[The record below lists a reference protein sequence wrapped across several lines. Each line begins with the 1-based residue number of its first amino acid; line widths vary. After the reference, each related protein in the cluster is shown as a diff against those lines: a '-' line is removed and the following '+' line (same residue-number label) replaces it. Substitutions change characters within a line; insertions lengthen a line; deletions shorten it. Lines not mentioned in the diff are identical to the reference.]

1 MINKEIDL
9 DNIIR
14 VNIAETPTA
23 LTADNLNTI
32 AIFTNE
38 PSQYPIDKYVM
49 YKSINGVAEMWG
61 IESKVYKMIY
71 NIYTQSLNITAGGGY
86 VVVFQMKDNVS
97 VDATNGSIETQNII
111 YSKFLTVDSGC
122 IGIKIDNNE
131 VVALRNIDFSG
142 CKDLDG
148 IIQVLNENLIANNI
162 EATAYNVDQ
171 EIKIISNSKGGTS
184 KVELEAVDT
193 NKTNIASSRYLNRS
207 GATIVNGTDEIPGTP
222 EIPATA
228 GTLRTQPITAGD
240 FTSVVD
246 GCFAI
251 SVDGAEAIQ
260 ITAIDFSGDTTSAQ
274 IANKIQTHLTNIA
287 TVATSN
293 NRLTFTSLT
302 TGSNS
307 SVVITASTETG
318 TDLTSATYLDIATAT
333 ATQGTD
339 EVPEVP
345 TVPAKAGTL
354 TTTNIN
360 VNNFKTVSKGNF
372 KLTINGNEELI
383 EDLDFRSVATLQDI
397 VNIIQPHTTSSIT
410 ISSNK
415 LVFTSPTTGASSTV
429 AMADG
434 EDYDNI
440 DLSTLDYFN
449 ISKCIVVNG
458 TNQYVGQEKLN
469 DAITRCQDYIFFE
482 GILTTFLPTDEEILT
497 TAQSIQ
503 FLNKMYFVV
512 KNNLENIEIFNT
524 IKDKKYTKTR
534 CLYYGLEDYLLFS
547 SGYASKLL
555 SVDFNGINTANNVNN
570 KEIIGLMPDTTI
582 GDSELYVLKDMGIDC
597 YCSMRGLGVIQCSGA
612 NDWADSVLFKNWLV
626 NNLQITAFNVLRTVQ
641 TKIPQ
646 TEAGVQVLVDNYK
659 KVLQTAVSLGY
670 VASGTWKGQIA
681 FGDDEELYKNNI
693 EQNGFY
699 LWTLPIKQ
707 QSQEQRQKRIAPPCY
722 IALKLA
728 GAINECDITVFIE
741 D

>member
-1 MINKEIDL
+1 MINKSISL

-14 VNIAETPTA
+14 VNVAENPTN
-23 LTADNLNTI
+23 LTIENVNVI

-38 PSQYPIDKYVM
+38 KSQYPIDKYVI

-61 IESKVYKMIY
+61 IESKVYKMIN
-71 NIYTQSLNITAGGGY
+71 NIFSQSLNITAGQGY
-86 VVVFQMKDNVS
+86 VVVFQLEDNVEIS
-97 VDATNGSIETQNII
+97 ATSGSIETQNII

-142 CKDLDG
+142 CQDLDG

-260 ITAIDFSGDTTSAQ
+260 ITSIDFSGDTTSTQ

-345 TVPAKAGTL
+345 TVPATAGTL

-372 KLTINGNEELI
+372 KLTINGTEELI

-458 TNQYVGQEKLN
+458 TNQYVGQEKIQ
-469 DAITRCQDYIFFE
+469 DAIIRCKELTFFE
-482 GILTTFLPTDEEILT
+482 GILTTFLPSDDEIEN
-497 TAQSIQ
+497 TAETIQ
-503 FLNKMYFVV
+503 TFNKMFFVV
-512 KNNLENIEIFNT
+512 KNNLLDLEIFNR
-524 IKDKKYTKTR
+524 IKNKKFTKTR
-534 CLYYGLEDYLLFS
+534 CLYYGGEDYLLFA

-555 SVDFNGINTANNVNN
+555 SVNFNGNNTANNVNN
-570 KEIIGLMPDTTI
+570 KEIIGLLPDTTI
-582 GDSELYVLKDMGIDC
+582 GDTELTILKDMGVDC
-597 YCSMRGLGVIQCSGA
+597 YCNMRDLGVIQCSGE
-612 NDWADSVLFKNWLV
+612 NQWADTVLFINWIQNALQV
-626 NNLQITAFNVLRTVQ
+626 VGFNTLRNNLRI
-641 TKIPQ
+641 KQ
-646 TEAGVQVLVDNYK
+646 TESGVQVLVDNYK
-659 KVLQTAVSLGY
+659 TVLEQAITSGY
-670 VASGTWKGQIA
+670 IA
-681 FGDDEELYKNNI
+681 PNKWNGPIYFGNNEDTYKNNI
-693 EQNGFY
+693 LQNGY
-699 LWTLPIKQ
+699 YIYTEPVAN
-707 QSQEQRQKRIAPPCY
+707 QSQEERRKRIAPPCY
-722 IALKLA
+722 IAIKLS
-728 GAINECDITVFIE
+728 GAINEADLTIFME